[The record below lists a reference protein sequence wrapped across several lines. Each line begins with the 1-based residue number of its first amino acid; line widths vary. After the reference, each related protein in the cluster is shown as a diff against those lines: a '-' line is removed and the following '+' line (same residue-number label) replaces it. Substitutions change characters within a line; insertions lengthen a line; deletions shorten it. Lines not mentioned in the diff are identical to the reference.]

1 MLLKKLFITAILSL
15 FIVIN
20 CPEAFSQFVVVKE
33 KGEQPSDDSGR
44 SWEDAWRE
52 LHGIS
57 EPDKEPKEKG
67 EQPSDDSGRS
77 WEDPWRELH
86 GISKSNKKTKKN
98 EIKGLIL
105 QGNQYFKDKNYSDAM
120 DVYTKVIKLDPKRAS
135 AYLMRGGCY
144 YELKNYPQAMNDFNK
159 AIKLDPKYASAY
171 GYRGDC
177 YNMLKNYPQAINDY
191 DKVLKLDPKRAS
203 AYLMR
208 GGCYYELK
216 NYPQAMNDFNK
227 AIKLDPK
234 RASAYGYRGD
244 CYNMLKNYPQAI
256 NDYDKVIGLDPN
268 NAYAY
273 YGKACAYS
281 LMDNQTEACEY
292 LKIAVD
298 KGFNNWDH
306 IKSDRD
312 LDNIRNSPCYKEIIK
327 DPTEPPP
334 IGPPPEE
341 DKPRPP
347 EITSTDITKLSELSV
362 GYLKKPIFIEYESVN
377 RRIGTD
383 EALLYDPKTGKIEHP
398 YKGKE
403 VDLDLFVEGKN
414 ANIQGTIKEKE
425 DNILVNITFIV
436 DFSFSRILLEKAE
449 LPLTSLNFKQYILQ
463 PHPRKEYM
471 LECMVKK
478 SNKPLRL
485 DIITQ
490 QNRTISF
497 MLTSENE
504 QIKAVPIQRP
514 PIDNLLK
521 GGTN

>member
-159 AIKLDPKYASAY
+159 AIKLDPKY
-171 GYRGDC
+171 
-177 YNMLKNYPQAINDY
+177 
-191 DKVLKLDPKRAS
+191 
-203 AYLMR
+203 
-208 GGCYYELK
+208 
-216 NYPQAMNDFNK
+216 
-227 AIKLDPK
+227 
-234 RASAYGYRGD
+234 ASAYGYRGD

-478 SNKPLRL
+478 SNKPLML